1 MNGGILNSIADG
13 LRPALAAEKLRL
25 PLIRLAG
32 LCGEL
37 PPVRRD
43 FIGALRRADGKIAV
57 IGELKRASP
66 SKGIIRLELDV
77 PVLAKNLEA
86 AGAAAL
92 SVLTEPNRF
101 LGSRDNLLAASD
113 AVSIPVLRKDF
124 IFDPYQIYQ
133 SRLFGADAVLLIAA
147 MLSDGDLRFLR
158 ELAESLGMA
167 ALVEAHSELE
177 AERALASGAKVVGVN
192 ARDLRDFSTDPD
204 DALAIIAKL
213 PATVVRVAE
222 SAIRDASGLRAA
234 RSAGAD
240 AALIGETLMR
250 AADPGAVLKALYENR

>member
-1 MNGGILNSIADG
+1 MNIDILESIVSG

-43 FIGALRRADGKIAV
+43 LAKALRRADGKVAV
-57 IGELKRASP
+57 IAELKRASP
-66 SKGIIRLELDV
+66 SKGVIRVGLDV
-77 PVLAKNLEA
+77 VELTKTLEA
-86 AGAAAL
+86 SGAAAL

-101 LGSRDNLLAASD
+101 LGSRDNLLAASGAA
-113 AVSIPVLRKDF
+113 AVPVLRKDF

-147 MLSDGDLRFLR
+147 LLSDDELRFLR

-167 ALVEAHSELE
+167 ALVEAHSERE
-177 AERALASGAKVVGVN
+177 AERAVGSGAAIVGVN
-192 ARDLRDFSTDPD
+192 ARDLRDFSIAS
-204 DALAIIAKL
+204 DAALSVIAKL
-213 PATVVRVAE
+213 PSGVVKVAE
-222 SAIRDASGLRAA
+222 SAIGDASGLRAA
-234 RSAGAD
+234 GSAGAD

-250 AADPGAVLKALYENR
+250 AADPGAALRRLYEQC